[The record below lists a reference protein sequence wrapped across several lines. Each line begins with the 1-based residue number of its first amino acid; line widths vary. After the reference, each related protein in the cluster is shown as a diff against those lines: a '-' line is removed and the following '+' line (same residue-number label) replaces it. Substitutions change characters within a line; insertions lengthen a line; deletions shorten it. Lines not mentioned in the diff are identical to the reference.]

1 MLDATAPLLSPFTD
15 LSGAAAVL
23 AAALGCGLLVGIE
36 RERRKGSGPGRAFAG
51 LRTFAVT
58 SVLGAATALTQLP
71 GLVVTGAL
79 LVAALAFVAYERDRS
94 EDPGATTEL
103 ALLLTYVVGVLC
115 AQNLALAAA
124 LAVGLTGVLAGRD
137 ALHRFARQWLTPG
150 EVRDGIVLA
159 ALVLMA
165 LPLVPN
171 RPFWGPVL
179 NPHVIVQLLAL
190 LLAVQALAHLCRR
203 LLQAQHAVAFS
214 ALASGFVSST
224 ATIATL
230 GLAVREGR
238 SPARLMAG
246 GGLLSCVSTQLQMLL
261 VAGAVQPAWLS
272 VLWGPVLAGSVLAL
286 AWGWWLVRSAPDAAP
301 SPAAPLDTGTTSA
314 TSATT
319 TTPETSATVI
329 TPTTSTPPA
338 ESAAPHEDRMF
349 SLWAVAGV
357 AALLSGIQAAV
368 YGLTLWLGATGLLL
382 GSALA
387 ALADLHAA
395 LAAVFASGMP
405 LANSAAVWAAMLAMM
420 VHTGSKSLTAFITGG
435 SRYLVWLAPG
445 LWLHMLLSVAG
456 LYAMVVG
463 WGG

>member
-1 MLDATAPLLSPFTD
+1 MLDAAAPLLSPFTD

-58 SVLGAATALTQLP
+58 SVLGAAAALTQLP

-79 LVAALAFVAYERDRS
+79 LVAALAYVAYERDRS

-115 AQNLALAAA
+115 AQNLVLAAA

-272 VLWGPVLAGSVLAL
+272 VLWAPVLAGSVLAL
-286 AWGWWLVRSAPDAAP
+286 AWGWWLVRSAPDVAP
-301 SPAAPLDTGTTSA
+301 SPAA
-314 TSATT
+314 
-319 TTPETSATVI
+319 TTPIAPTA
-329 TPTTSTPPA
+329 PTTSTPPA

-349 SLWAVAGV
+349 SLWAAAGV

-435 SRYLVWLAPG
+435 SRYLMWLAPG